1 MKIRL
6 LPVLAAA
13 WACSVVQTQA
23 FSLLGP
29 YADWM
34 TESIGYRQPNDIGGP
49 MNINEE
55 YRRNVPVV
63 TYGFDKSFLDYFG
76 AEGVKAVEGAFKILN
91 DLPPASEIVLS
102 DYPMDTKLYNFV
114 ASIKNLID
122 LKSATLGILLEQLGL
137 AEPTRHIFCLRR
149 WDPVIAEPPYE
160 PEWLADFSD
169 YYVIRRNFD
178 PEGLIPTSI
187 VNGVLYSG
195 AIVPFFWPAPDVI
208 EFTVDPLA
216 DPGVAGKIWLFGQ
229 YYTGLTRDD
238 VGGLRYLLR
247 KDNVNHERLPAGT
260 QTFPRTAPSDWRS
273 GVEKIKFMRQALNRR
288 QNRFVPLST
297 FGIVDVANHGLIKRQ
312 IVFRKTKKPDVIFSA
327 ADLGESHSAWIPHYT
342 QTGTDRWINN
352 SRKNT
357 GSRTNLGPGVI
368 QGSARITFHK
378 LGEFVQTDGT
388 IISRIDNAWGS
399 FSESTNPIV
408 AFPSTTTRSGTL
420 TVQFRRVASEQS
432 VTVYSNAQ
440 SWHLPVG
447 FGEQALLQTST
458 NQVDWNTLTVVTN
471 QGRVIEWVYS
481 GDSSPQIFFR
491 ALPAESDNSSAQS
504 GGVQNTMRLFL
515 QTHWVPPISLSE
527 KRTGF
532 YK

>member
-13 WACSVVQTQA
+13 WVCSIVHTQA

-76 AEGVKAVEGAFKILN
+76 TEGVKAVEGAFKILN
-91 DLPPASEIVLS
+91 DLPPASEMVLS
-102 DYPMDTKLYNFV
+102 DYPTDTRRFNSV
-114 ASIKNLID
+114 AANQSLED
-122 LKSATLGILLEQLGL
+122 LKSVTLSILLEQLGL
-137 AEPTRHIFCLRR
+137 AEPTRYVFGLRR
-149 WDPVIAEPPYE
+149 WDPI
-160 PEWLADFSD
+160 WLNYSWEENWPREFIDH
-169 YYVIRRNFD
+169 YLLRRNFD
-178 PEGLIPTSI
+178 PESLAATQLI
-187 VNGVLYSG
+187 NDVLFTG
-195 AIVPFFWPAPDVI
+195 TIVPSYWMGPDVI
-208 EFTVDPLA
+208 EFPVDPLSNA
-216 DPGVAGKIWLFGQ
+216 YPVAGKIWSLGQ

-238 VGGLRYLLR
+238 VGGVRYLLR
-247 KDNVNHERLPAGT
+247 KDNVNFERLPAGT
-260 QTFPRTAPSDWRS
+260 QTFPRTARGDWRP

-297 FGIVDVANHGLIKRQ
+297 FGIVDVVNHGLIKRQ
-312 IVFRKTKKPDVIFSA
+312 IVFRKTKKPDIIFST
-327 ADLGESHSAWIPHYT
+327 ADLGETNPQWIPFYT

-352 SRKNT
+352 SKKNT

-368 QGSARITFHK
+368 QGTARITFHK
-378 LGEFVQTDGT
+378 LGEFVQSSGT
-388 IISRIDNAWGS
+388 TVSREGWAWGS

-408 AFPSTTTRSGTL
+408 AFPSTTTGNGTL

-481 GDSSPQIFFR
+481 DDSLPQKFFR
-491 ALPAESDNSSAQS
+491 AIPAVSDSSSAAS
-504 GGVQNTMRLFL
+504 DSVQTAGSTALILR
-515 QTHWVPPISLSE
+515 HP
-527 KRTGF
+527 
-532 YK
+532 